1 MCTPKSA
8 GQTSTLFIVAGLLT
22 ALTGCGGGGGGGGGS
37 TPPPTSSTPVARFA
51 YVANTGDDTVSVYL
65 ADNTT
70 GSLRH
75 HGYAMTGDGPTSL
88 TIDPSGQFAYTL
100 NSNSQDISL
109 FTIDSLAGTLTAAD
123 CDAVSNTS
131 CGTGGTPVSLVFG
144 SNGSFAYVA
153 NQVSNRITVHQRDPA
168 IGALSDSN
176 SVQPPVDDTTGGS
189 SNPVKLSLHPSGDS
203 LYAVHDTTSDI
214 TVYSIDT
221 LNGNLSPVTGSP
233 VASGGSGAI
242 DIAITPDGNFAYVAN
257 STSGDIGLFT
267 VDGSGLL
274 VPNTTSALLTTG
286 LTPQALAV
294 DPTGQWL
301 YMISKQAPGSVSLF
315 QIQSDGTLVQS
326 NCGGSQTCA
335 TGDMPA
341 SIAIDPTGQFVS
353 VTNESDNTVSLFSI
367 DQNNGQLTTLHTLA
381 SRDTP
386 SSVSYYT
393 DTAEVTVTP
402 RFAYVVNSDIST
414 GNSVSAYTINAG
426 NGTLTSLG
434 SPVATGLSP
443 SAVTTDKEGRFA
455 YVSNSGGNSVSGYQ
469 INQTSGALSQLT
481 GSPFPLDTGSFG
493 PEAITTDPSSRFAYV
508 ANTST
513 NTVTSYSINQ
523 TSGALSL
530 LTGSPSTS
538 SDPIALT
545 TDPTGRFLY
554 AANTRPT
561 NTVSAFQIDPT
572 SGNLSAIGTPIA
584 TGSGPN
590 SIVVD
595 PSGRFVYTAN
605 VHFSSYNIS
614 AYTIDPLTGTLS
626 EISGSPFSAGTAP
639 FSIAVDPLGEFVY
652 VANQSSQ
659 TVRPYTINQTTGAL
673 TAGTDVLT
681 EANPQSITVDPSGH
695 YVYVANLDSN
705 SVSGY
710 TINASTGALTSTGS
724 STATGTAPRS
734 IVTTGVVQ

>member
-1 MCTPKSA
+1 MPKSA
-8 GQTSTLFIVAGLLT
+8 GQTFTLLIVAGLLT
-22 ALTGCGGGGGGGGGS
+22 ALAGCGGGGGGGGGGS

-51 YVANTGDDTVSVYL
+51 YVANTGDNTVSVYL

-153 NQVSNRITVHQRDPA
+153 NQVSNRITVHQKDPS
-168 IGALSDSN
+168 IGALGDVN

-189 SNPVKLSLHPSGDS
+189 LNPVKLSLHPSGDF
-203 LYAVHDTTSDI
+203 LYAVHDTTSD
-214 TVYSIDT
+214 VT
-221 LNGNLSPVTGSP
+221 LYAINSLDGTLSSVTGSP

-335 TGDMPA
+335 TGNMPA

-367 DQNNGQLTTLHTLA
+367 NQNNGQLT
-381 SRDTP
+381 
-386 SSVSYYT
+386 
-393 DTAEVTVTP
+393 
-402 RFAYVVNSDIST
+402 
-414 GNSVSAYTINAG
+414 
-426 NGTLTSLG
+426 
-434 SPVATGLSP
+434 
-443 SAVTTDKEGRFA
+443 
-455 YVSNSGGNSVSGYQ
+455 
-469 INQTSGALSQLT
+469 
-481 GSPFPLDTGSFG
+481 
-493 PEAITTDPSSRFAYV
+493 
-508 ANTST
+508 
-513 NTVTSYSINQ
+513 
-523 TSGALSL
+523 
-530 LTGSPSTS
+530 
-538 SDPIALT
+538 
-545 TDPTGRFLY
+545 
-554 AANTRPT
+554 
-561 NTVSAFQIDPT
+561 
-572 SGNLSAIGTPIA
+572 
-584 TGSGPN
+584 
-590 SIVVD
+590 
-595 PSGRFVYTAN
+595 
-605 VHFSSYNIS
+605 
-614 AYTIDPLTGTLS
+614 
-626 EISGSPFSAGTAP
+626 
-639 FSIAVDPLGEFVY
+639 
-652 VANQSSQ
+652 
-659 TVRPYTINQTTGAL
+659 
-673 TAGTDVLT
+673 
-681 EANPQSITVDPSGH
+681 
-695 YVYVANLDSN
+695 
-705 SVSGY
+705 
-710 TINASTGALTSTGS
+710 
-724 STATGTAPRS
+724 
-734 IVTTGVVQ
+734 